1 MKYSKIALGLMTILL
16 SGAIAPVATSASS
29 HTTIPKAMRGTWYRY
44 NGKSFNMLKL
54 TTHRFTY
61 KGIDGTTSLTT
72 GQKGYKKL
80 YVQKKHGKYTFNRFT
95 HDYENPGSFKIAKKK
110 IAGHYR
116 KALFQYTPSGYVIV
130 LTKAKYHH
138 DYSFSQS

>member
-61 KGIDGTTSLTT
+61 KGIDGTTSLTP

-80 YVQKKHGKYTFNRFT
+80 YVQKSMENT
-95 HDYENPGSFKIAKKK
+95 HLIVSPMITKILAASKLPRKKSPVTTVR
-110 IAGHYR
+110 H
-116 KALFQYTPSGYVIV
+116 
-130 LTKAKYHH
+130 
-138 DYSFSQS
+138 SFSTRHPGM

>member
-1 MKYSKIALGLMTILL
+1 MC
-16 SGAIAPVATSASS
+16 
-29 HTTIPKAMRGTWYRY
+29 
-44 NGKSFNMLKL
+44 
-54 TTHRFTY
+54 
-61 KGIDGTTSLTT
+61 
-72 GQKGYKKL
+72 
-80 YVQKKHGKYTFNRFT
+80 KKHGKYTFNRFT

-138 DYSFSQS
+138 DYSFSQSSVNEAKKEVLQYPSVVLRNLFSYTL

>member
-61 KGIDGTTSLTT
+61 KGIDGTTSLTP
-72 GQKGYKKL
+72 GQKGYKRL

-95 HDYENPGSFKIAKKK
+95 MITKILAASKLPRKKSPVTTVK
-110 IAGHYR
+110 H
-116 KALFQYTPSGYVIV
+116 
-130 LTKAKYHH
+130 
-138 DYSFSQS
+138 SFSTRHPGM